1 MTLNSHYFCCYIFII
16 IFLLLYYYLFLFSMF
31 ILLFTSFLPAL
42 WSPTYKIYTN
52 HANPSSIMPI
62 CKSNTTQKNTLFTQ
76 STCPT
81 PPNKKSLQYQQH
93 PNNKSIQQIHHR
105 SIADGQSQHSFS
117 NNSHRGYLGT
127 AFPSNLVNSRPELR
141 QSRQSLAAPSERMS
155 RASYAGSIHGGPTS
169 VASSTRRSRPRSRSR
184 DQLNATHIHNHRP
197 GSR

>member
-1 MTLNSHYFCCYIFII
+1 MIAHLQNIYQSRQSII
-16 IFLLLYYYLFLFSMF
+16 
-31 ILLFTSFLPAL
+31 
-42 WSPTYKIYTN
+42 N
-52 HANPSSIMPI
+52 HANLQIKHHTKKHPFYTIDMSK
-62 CKSNTTQKNTLFTQ
+62 CL
-76 STCPT
+76 PT
-81 PPNKKSLQYQQH
+81 NINANQ
-93 PNNKSIQQIHHR
+93 QQIHHR